1 MILVEVSLNQFN
13 NSVLYDIIELEE
25 LLGDNMT
32 FHDQTFI
39 KNNTTLE
46 RKEKALNKLIQ
57 LRPNNKNISQELFM
71 VQKGL
76 EGERKIAYQLS
87 KSNLGM

>member
-39 KNNTTLE
+39 KNN
-46 RKEKALNKLIQ
+46 R
-57 LRPNNKNISQELFM
+57 
-71 VQKGL
+71 
-76 EGERKIAYQLS
+76 
-87 KSNLGM
+87 